1 MLQSDQLDFIS
12 SLELPARKPVI
23 ATRAAFAAAPTLP
36 GVAFDEN
43 TDNGVVVGE
52 SAIGLTDSL
61 SEQNSIDV
69 MNCISLMQQGADKK
83 FDKETQRKQ
92 WYEFYTKGLATLGW
106 NTTNNA
112 AQLYTP
118 RTSEFSMDQIALEI
132 IGAVSGGGGFRS
144 IAEKTLNGLQK
155 DQGALNLLENNSASE
170 TFGTFQILPCLE
182 SGKGQVA
189 MVLNCLEFK
198 KQVRTKRVLFFKFK
212 KTNVTIYRA
221 ASQVQLNTNLYA
233 RIRNSVEDKLA
244 GGAENFLEPFEI

>member
-43 TDNGVVVGE
+43 TDNGVVGE

-132 IGAVSGGGGFRS
+132 IGAVSGGRGF
-144 IAEKTLNGLQK
+144 
-155 DQGALNLLENNSASE
+155 GALR
-170 TFGTFQILPCLE
+170 
-182 SGKGQVA
+182 
-189 MVLNCLEFK
+189 K
-198 KQVRTKRVLFFKFK
+198 K
-212 KTNVTIYRA
+212 
-221 ASQVQLNTNLYA
+221 
-233 RIRNSVEDKLA
+233 
-244 GGAENFLEPFEI
+244 P